1 MIGIWRRVVA
11 KTVGPRQDCGGGSLR
26 EAWTAMEFKKAG
38 WTTRLKRMALAA
50 DSWLDAGLW
59 NAGRRAGE
67 SYERIRSFADR
78 LTVTGGKRL
87 LAEFASEGLN
97 VGIAGSL
104 VLLIL
109 AIPSFREADENAL
122 KHQVFAVTFLDRYGS
137 EIGHRGARHD
147 DSLKLEEMPD
157 HLLKA
162 VLATED
168 RRFYDHFGIDV
179 IGTFRALTVNARASG
194 VVQGGSSITQQ
205 LAKNLFLSN
214 ERSLDRKI
222 KEAFLALWLEHR
234 LTKNEILKLY
244 LDRAYTGGGTFGVAA
259 AAEYYFGKSVR
270 EVSLA
275 EAAMLAGLFKAPTKF
290 APHVNLPAARARAN
304 DVLNAMVDAGFMTA
318 GQVDSAKR
326 NPATPIDRR
335 RDSSP
340 DYYLD
345 WAFDEVRRLA
355 GDGKIGPERVLTVKT
370 PHDSAIQE
378 RADDA
383 VESILRQH
391 GSGYRAKQ
399 AATVVMDVDGAVRA
413 IVGGRDYGA
422 SQFNRAT
429 ASLRQPGSS
438 FKPFVYAAA
447 LSAGIYRPNTTV
459 TDRPVCIGNWCPNN
473 YGRSFAGSMP
483 LTVALAKSIN
493 TIPVQMSIAIGQ
505 ATGETHVARAAR
517 IGRMKIIETGRA
529 MGLTTPLTDTVSLPI
544 GAAEVTVMDMAAGY
558 AVFANGGRRARPYAA
573 LDIHNSQG
581 DLIYRHDRDEQQPR
595 QVLSAQVVQDMNF
608 MLSKVPIE
616 GTGRRAALEG
626 VVTAGKTGTTNGY
639 KDAWYI
645 GYSGNL
651 VSAVWYGNDDS
662 SETNN
667 MTGGSL
673 PAMTFKEIM
682 QFAHQ
687 GLELRPIPGVA
698 PPDAKGVPVAKASPP
713 AATGTAGNG
722 PHAGHMP
729 RQSFE
734 VLSAVGAMFKAIEPA
749 RAARRALQVGIRELS
764 PLGGET
770 RIR

>member
-1 MIGIWRRVVA
+1 
-11 KTVGPRQDCGGGSLR
+11 
-26 EAWTAMEFKKAG
+26 MEFRKAG
-38 WTTRLKRMALAA
+38 WTTRLKRFALAA
-50 DSWLDAGLW
+50 DAWLGAGLW
-59 NAGRRAGE
+59 GAGQRAGDT
-67 SYERIRSFADR
+67 YERIRSFADR
-78 LTVTGGKRL
+78 FTVTGGQRIA
-87 LAEFASEGLN
+87 AEFASEGLN

-104 VLLIL
+104 VLLML
-109 AIPSFREADENAL
+109 AIPAFQEGREDAL
-122 KHQVFAVTFLDRYGS
+122 HNQVFAVTFLDRYGS

-168 RRFYDHFGIDV
+168 RRFYDHFGID
-179 IGTFRALTVNARASG
+179 IFGTLRAVTVNARASG
-194 VVQGGSSITQQ
+194 VVQGGSSLTQQ
-205 LAKNLFLSN
+205 LAKNLFLNN

-244 LDRAYTGGGTFGVAA
+244 LDRAYMGGGTFGVAA
-259 AAEYYFGKSVR
+259 AAEYYFGKSVKD
-270 EVSLA
+270 VSLA

-335 RDSSP
+335 RDARP

-355 GDGKIGPERVLTVKT
+355 DDGKVGPDRVLTVKT
-370 PHDSAIQE
+370 PFDPAIQE
-378 RADDA
+378 RADEA
-383 VESILRQH
+383 IESILRQH
-391 GSGYRAKQ
+391 GTAYRAKQ
-399 AATVVMDVDGAVRA
+399 AATVVMDPDGAVRA

-429 ASLRQPGSS
+429 SSLRQPGSS
-438 FKPFVYAAA
+438 FKPFVYATA
-447 LSAGIYRPNTTV
+447 LSAGLYRPNTVV

-473 YGRSFAGSMP
+473 YGRSYAGSMP

-493 TIPVQMSIAIGQ
+493 TIPVQMSIAIGK
-505 ATGETHVARAAR
+505 ATGETHEARAAR
-517 IGRMKIIETGRA
+517 IGRLKIIETSRA

-544 GAAEVTVMDMAAGY
+544 GAAEVTVIDMAAGY
-558 AVFANGGRRARPYAA
+558 AVFANGGKRAKPYAA
-573 LDIHNSQG
+573 FDIHNSQG
-581 DLIYRHDRDEQQPR
+581 ELIYRHDKDEPEPK
-595 QVLSAQVVQDMNF
+595 QVLSTQVAQDMNF
-608 MLSKVPIE
+608 MLSKVPTE
-616 GTGRRAALEG
+616 GTGRKAALDG
-626 VVTAGKTGTTNGY
+626 VITAGKTGTTNGY
-639 KDAWYI
+639 KDAWYV
-645 GYSGNL
+645 GFSGNL
-651 VSAVWYGNDDS
+651 VGAVWFGNDDS
-662 SETNN
+662 SETAN

-673 PAMTFKEIM
+673 PAMTWKEIM

-687 GLELRPIPGVA
+687 GLELKPIPGVA
-698 PPDAKGVPVAKASPP
+698 PADAKGVTVAKASTP
-713 AATGTAGNG
+713 ATAGAAAPG
-722 PHAGHMP
+722 PGAGHMP

-734 VLSAVGAMFKAIEPA
+734 VLSAVGAMFKTIEPSRTA
-749 RAARRALQVGIRELS
+749 GRPIQVGIREMS
-764 PLGGET
+764 PTGSET

>member
-1 MIGIWRRVVA
+1 
-11 KTVGPRQDCGGGSLR
+11 
-26 EAWTAMEFKKAG
+26 MEFKKAG
-38 WTTRLKRMALAA
+38 WTTRLKRFALAV
-50 DSWLDAGLW
+50 DSWVDAGLW
-59 NAGRRAGE
+59 SAARRAGDG
-67 SYERIRSFADR
+67 YERIRSFTDR
-78 LTVTGGKRL
+78 LTVTGGQRL
-87 LAEFASEGLN
+87 AAEFASEGLN
-97 VGIAGSL
+97 VGIAGAF
-104 VLLIL
+104 LLLAL
-109 AIPSFREADENAL
+109 AIPSFQEGREEAL
-122 KHQVFAVTFLDRYGS
+122 KNQVFAVTFLDRYGV

-147 DSLKLEEMPD
+147 DSLSLEEMPD

-168 RRFYDHFGIDV
+168 RRFYDHFGID
-179 IGTFRALTVNARASG
+179 IFGTLRAVTVNARASG
-194 VVQGGSSITQQ
+194 VVQGGSSLTQQ
-205 LAKNLFLSN
+205 LAKNLFLTN

-222 KEAFLALWLEHR
+222 KEAFLAIWLEQR

-244 LDRAYTGGGTFGVAA
+244 LDRAYMGGGTFGVAA
-259 AAEYYFGKSVR
+259 AADYYFGKSVR
-270 EVSLA
+270 DVSLA
-275 EAAMLAGLFKAPTKF
+275 EAAMLAGLFKAPTKY

-345 WAFDEVRRLA
+345 WAFDQVKGLA
-355 GDGKIGPERVLTVKT
+355 DDGKIGPDRVLTVKT
-370 PHDSAIQE
+370 PHDPAIQE
-378 RADDA
+378 RADMA

-391 GSGYRAKQ
+391 GPGYRAKQ
-399 AATVVMDVDGAVRA
+399 AATAVLETDGAVRA
-413 IVGGRDYGA
+413 LVGGRDYGA

-429 ASLRQPGSS
+429 SSLRQPGSS

-447 LSAGIYRPNTTV
+447 LQAGLYKPATVV

-493 TIPVQMSIAIGQ
+493 TIPVQMSIALGQ

-517 IGRMKIIETGRA
+517 IGRMKIIETSRA
-529 MGLTTPLTDTVSLPI
+529 MGLNSPLTDTVSLPI
-544 GAAEVTVMDMAAGY
+544 GAAEVTVIDMAAGY
-558 AVFANGGRRARPYAA
+558 AVFANGGKRAQPYAA
-573 LDIHNSQG
+573 IEIQNSQG
-581 DLIYRHDRDEQQPR
+581 ELIYRHDRDEPAPR
-595 QVLSAQVVQDMNF
+595 QVLSTQVAQDMNF
-608 MLSKVPIE
+608 MLAKVPTE

-639 KDAWYI
+639 KDAWYV

-651 VSAVWYGNDDS
+651 VGAVWYGNDDS
-662 SETNN
+662 SETAN

-687 GLELRPIPGVA
+687 GLELKPIPGVA
-698 PPDAKGVPVAKASPP
+698 PPDPKAATIARANAPVNTIAP
-713 AATGTAGNG
+713 AAG
-722 PHAGHMP
+722 PGAGHMP

-749 RAARRALQVGIRELS
+749 RTAGPRIQVGIREVS
-764 PLGGET
+764 ATGET

>member
-1 MIGIWRRVVA
+1 M
-11 KTVGPRQDCGGGSLR
+11 
-26 EAWTAMEFKKAG
+26 
-38 WTTRLKRMALAA
+38 
-50 DSWLDAGLW
+50 
-59 NAGRRAGE
+59 
-67 SYERIRSFADR
+67 DR
-78 LTVTGGKRL
+78 LTVTGGQRL
-87 LAEFASEGLN
+87 AAEFASEGLN

-104 VLLIL
+104 VLLAL
-109 AIPSFREADENAL
+109 AIPSFHEGREEAL

-137 EIGHRGARHD
+137 ELGHRGARHD

-168 RRFYDHFGIDV
+168 RRFYDHFGIDL
-179 IGTFRALTVNARASG
+179 IGTLRAVTVNARASG
-194 VVQGGSSITQQ
+194 VVQGGSSLTQQ
-205 LAKNLFLSN
+205 LAKNLFLTN

-222 KEAFLALWLEHR
+222 KEAFLAIWLEQR

-244 LDRAYTGGGTFGVAA
+244 LDRAYMGGGTFGVAA
-259 AAEYYFGKSVR
+259 AAEYYFGT
-270 EVSLA
+270 
-275 EAAMLAGLFKAPTKF
+275 MLAGLFKAPTKY

-335 RDSSP
+335 RDTSP

-345 WAFDEVRRLA
+345 WAFDEIRRLA
-355 GDGKIGPERVLTVKT
+355 DDGKIGPDRVLTVKT
-370 PHDSAIQE
+370 PHDPAIQE
-378 RADDA
+378 RADEA
-383 VESILRQH
+383 IESILRQY
-391 GSGYRAKQ
+391 GPGYRAKQ
-399 AATVVMDVDGAVRA
+399 AATAVLETDGAVRA
-413 IVGGRDYGA
+413 LVGGRDYGA

-447 LSAGIYRPNTTV
+447 MQAGLYKPNTV
-459 TDRPVCIGNWCPNN
+459 VSDRPVCIGNWCPNN

-493 TIPVQMSIAIGQ
+493 TIPVQMSIALGQ

-517 IGRMKIIETGRA
+517 IGRLKIIETSRA
-529 MGLTTPLTDTVSLPI
+529 MGLNSPLTDTVSLPI
-544 GAAEVTVMDMAAGY
+544 GAAEVTVLDMAAGY
-558 AVFANGGRRARPYAA
+558 AVFANGGQRARPYAA
-573 LDIHNSQG
+573 IEIRNSHG
-581 DLIYRHDRDEQQPR
+581 DVIYRHDRDEPEAAR
-595 QVLSAQVVQDMNF
+595 VLSTQVAQDMNF
-608 MLSKVPIE
+608 MLSKVPTE

-639 KDAWYI
+639 KDAWYV

-651 VSAVWYGNDDS
+651 VGAVWYGNDDS
-662 SETNN
+662 SETAN

-682 QFAHQ
+682 QFAHR
-687 GLELRPIPGVA
+687 GLELKPIPGVA
-698 PPDAKGVPVAKASPP
+698 PPDPKAATVAKAQVP
-713 AATGTAGNG
+713 AAATAAGSG
-722 PHAGHMP
+722 PGAGHMP

-734 VLSAVGAMFKAIEPA
+734 VLSAVGAMFKTIEPP
-749 RAARRALQVGIRELS
+749 RRATTPLQVGIRDVS
-764 PLGGET
+764 ATGGNSA
-770 RIR
+770 IR

>member
-1 MIGIWRRVVA
+1 
-11 KTVGPRQDCGGGSLR
+11 
-26 EAWTAMEFKKAG
+26 MEFRKAG
-38 WTTRLKRMALAA
+38 WTTRLKRFALAV
-50 DSWLDAGLW
+50 DSWVDAGLW
-59 NAGRRAGE
+59 GAARRAGDG
-67 SYERIRSFADR
+67 YERIRSFSDR
-78 LTVTGGKRL
+78 LTLSGGQRVA
-87 LAEFASEGLN
+87 AEFASEGLN
-97 VGIAGSL
+97 IGIVGAL
-104 VLLIL
+104 VMLTF
-109 AIPSFREADENAL
+109 AIPSFQEGREDAL
-122 KHQVFAVTFLDRYGS
+122 RHQVFAVTFLDRYGV
-137 EIGHRGARHD
+137 ELGHRGARHD
-147 DSLKLEEMPD
+147 DSLSLEEMPD

-194 VVQGGSSITQQ
+194 VVQGGSSLTQQ
-205 LAKNLFLSN
+205 LAKNLFLTN

-222 KEAFLALWLEHR
+222 KEAFLALWLEQR

-244 LDRAYTGGGTFGVAA
+244 LDRAYMGGGTFGVAA
-259 AAEYYFGKSVR
+259 AADYYFGKSVR
-270 EVSLA
+270 DISLG
-275 EAAMLAGLFKAPTKF
+275 EAAMLAGLFKAPSKF
-290 APHVNLPAARARAN
+290 APHVNLPAARSRAN

-326 NPATPIDRR
+326 NPATPVDRR

-345 WAFDEVRRLA
+345 WAFDEIRRLA
-355 GDGKIGPERVLTVKT
+355 DDGKIGPDRVLTVKT
-370 PHDSAIQE
+370 PHDPAIQE
-378 RADDA
+378 RADET

-391 GSGYRAKQ
+391 GPAYRAKQ
-399 AATVVMDVDGAVRA
+399 AATVVMDTDGAVRA

-447 LSAGIYRPNTTV
+447 LQAGLYKPNTTV

-473 YGRSFAGSMP
+473 YGRSFSGSMP

-493 TIPVQMSIAIGQ
+493 TIPVQMSIAMGQ

-517 IGRMKIIETGRA
+517 IGRMKIIETSRA
-529 MGLTTPLTDTVSLPI
+529 MGLTTPLNDTVSLPI
-544 GAAEVTVMDMAAGY
+544 GAAEVTVIDMAAGY
-558 AVFANGGRRARPYAA
+558 AVLANGGKRAKPYAA
-573 LDIHNSQG
+573 LEIHNSQG
-581 DLIYRHDRDEQQPR
+581 DSIYRHDRDEPAA
-595 QVLSAQVVQDMNF
+595 QVLSTQVAQDMNF
-608 MLSKVPIE
+608 MLAKVPTE
-616 GTGRRAALEG
+616 GTARRAALEG

-639 KDAWYI
+639 KDAWYV

-651 VSAVWYGNDDS
+651 VGAVWFGNDDS

-687 GLELRPIPGVA
+687 GLELKPIPGVA
-698 PPDAKGVPVAKASPP
+698 PPDPKAPAVARAPAP
-713 AATGTAGNG
+713 AAATATSG
-722 PHAGHMP
+722 PGAGHMP

-734 VLSAVGAMFKAIEPA
+734 VLSAVGAMFKTIEPA
-749 RAARRALQVGIRELS
+749 RAAGPRLQVGIREVS
-764 PLGGET
+764 AGAQS